1 MPVVCLARALVIL
14 QRVLAVLQQA
24 VECAIMWEA
33 HEMLSV
39 YHDSH
44 LVCSAHHH
52 LPRDGVD
59 ALSLDTLKVRL
70 DGALSNLIDW
80 SCPCSLQGSWTR

>member
-33 HEMLSV
+33 HEMLSR

-59 ALSLDTLKVRL
+59 ALSLKIFKARL
-70 DGALSNLIDW
+70 DGSLGRLI
-80 SCPCSLQGSWTR
+80 SYLI

>member
-1 MPVVCLARALVIL
+1 MPVVCLVRALVIL

-39 YHDSH
+39 YHDSL

-52 LPRDGVD
+52 LP
-59 ALSLDTLKVRL
+59 
-70 DGALSNLIDW
+70 
-80 SCPCSLQGSWTR
+80 